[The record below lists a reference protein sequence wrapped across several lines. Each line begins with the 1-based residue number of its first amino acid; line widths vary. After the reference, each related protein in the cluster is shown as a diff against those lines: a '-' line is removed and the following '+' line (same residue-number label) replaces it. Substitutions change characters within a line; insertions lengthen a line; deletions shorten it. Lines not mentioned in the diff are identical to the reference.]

1 MDISWL
7 VTHYIAVCFGAAVGY
22 LIACLCR
29 SAAR

>member
-7 VTHYIAVCFGAAVGY
+7 ISHLIAACIGGTVGL